1 MTTPALRL
9 RACPRCDGALTAKYD
24 EYGGYWNCIQCGFHS
39 DADVPLVARIARP
52 EAMAAHSSVFT
63 YSGPDAAFKDRLI
76 MGRLLPAK
84 KTETVGRYDLA
95 CPYEDCARR
104 QLSLKDTGGANSPKS
119 YQCKNDH
126 RIKLDLK
133 AFTWV

>member
-1 MTTPALRL
+1 MTPTALR
-9 RACPRCDGALTAKYD
+9 RACPRCREKLRVTHDIH
-24 EYGGYWNCIQCGFHS
+24 GGYLYCLQCGYHS
-39 DADVPLVARIARP
+39 YTDVPPQPRIARP

-63 YSGPDAAFKDRLI
+63 YAGPDAAFKDRLI

-95 CPYEDCARR
+95 CPYEGCARR
-104 QLSLKDTGGANSPKS
+104 QLSLKDTGPANSPKS
-119 YQCKNDH
+119 YRCKNDH